1 MTFHIHGSLLLWQER
16 LAGNQFKE
24 ENVFMKNWKKFA
36 ALGMAA
42 VMAAGTLAGCGGG
55 KDSGG
60 AGAGDATTQAEAGD
74 KPEAKE
80 DAGADKAEAK
90 DEGGSD
96 SGEKKEVYVFIR
108 DRGDLSYWDS
118 MAEGS
123 DRAVKDFADRANVHV
138 VETTADIQANLQAM
152 YEAAD
157 AGADLIITAS
167 DFKDNLVEV
176 SNEYPDIA
184 FTIISENVLDQCENG
199 TVYGVDFATAQ
210 AAYLGGIV
218 AADIAA
224 NGAGDVEA
232 TNVIGFVGGMD
243 ESLPIQE
250 YLWGYIQGAK
260 AYNPD
265 VKIVYNYVGA
275 WNDPDTAKTQSMT
288 QYNDAGAAVI
298 FACAGGSGNG
308 VHNAS
313 AEAKKF
319 VLGVDSD
326 QSLLYADDKDIQ
338 DRFATSVVKEV
349 GTAIYNVIGQ
359 YLEEGTLPDGEYE
372 IVGLADGAVGIV
384 EGAALDGVL
393 SDEGKAKLEEAKA
406 GISDGSITV
415 ESAIGREQ
423 DEIKAFI
430 TENCQ

>member
-1 MTFHIHGSLLLWQER
+1 
-16 LAGNQFKE
+16 
-24 ENVFMKNWKKFA
+24 MKNWKKLA
-36 ALGMAA
+36 ALGMT
-42 VMAAGTLAGCGGG
+42 VLMTAGVFAGCGSSNGGDAG
-55 KDSGG
+55 KDQSSGQSSSDQENTSDTQ
-60 AGAGDATTQAEAGD
+60 GDGTD
-74 KPEAKE
+74 N
-80 DAGADKAEAK
+80 ADT
-90 DEGGSD
+90 D

-123 DRAVKDFADRANVHV
+123 DRAVTDYADRANVHV
-138 VETTADIQANLQAM
+138 AETTADIQANLQAM

-176 SNEYPDIA
+176 SNEYPDIS
-184 FTIISENVLDQCENG
+184 FVIISEDVIDQCENDN
-199 TVYGVDFATAQ
+199 VYGIDFATAQ

-265 VKIVYNYVGA
+265 IKIVYNYVGA

-313 AEAKKF
+313 AEAKKYVF
-319 VLGVDSD
+319 GVDSD
-326 QSLLYADDKDIQ
+326 QSLLYEDDKDIQ
-338 DRFATSVVKEV
+338 ERFATSVVKEI
-349 GTAIYNVIGQ
+349 GNAIYNVIGQ
-359 YLEEGTLPDGEYE
+359 YLDEGTLPYGEYK
-372 IVGLADGAVGIV
+372 IVGLADEAVGIV
-384 EGAALDGVL
+384 EGAVLDGLL
-393 SDEGKAKLEEAKA
+393 SEEGKAKLEEAKA
-406 GISDGSITV
+406 GIADGSVTV
-415 ESAIGREQ
+415 NSAIGREQ

-430 TENCQ
+430 NDNCQ

>member
-1 MTFHIHGSLLLWQER
+1 
-16 LAGNQFKE
+16 
-24 ENVFMKNWKKFA
+24 MKNWKKLA
-36 ALGMAA
+36 ALGMT
-42 VMAAGTLAGCGGG
+42 VLMTAGVFAGCGSSNGGDAG
-55 KDSGG
+55 KDQSSGQSSSDQENTSDTQ
-60 AGAGDATTQAEAGD
+60 GDGTD
-74 KPEAKE
+74 S
-80 DAGADKAEAK
+80 ADT
-90 DEGGSD
+90 D

-123 DRAVKDFADRANVHV
+123 DRAVTDYAERANVHV
-138 VETTADIQANLQAM
+138 AETTADIQANLQAM

-176 SNEYPDIA
+176 SNEYPDIS
-184 FTIISENVLDQCENG
+184 FVIISEDVIDQCENDN
-199 TVYGVDFATAQ
+199 VYGIDFATAQ

-265 VKIVYNYVGA
+265 IKIVYNYVGA

-313 AEAKKF
+313 AEAKKYVF
-319 VLGVDSD
+319 GVDSD
-326 QSLLYADDKDIQ
+326 QSLLYEDDKDIQ
-338 DRFATSVVKEV
+338 ERFATSVVKEI
-349 GTAIYNVIGQ
+349 GNAIYNVIGQ
-359 YLEEGTLPDGEYE
+359 YLDEGTLPYGEYK
-372 IVGLADGAVGIV
+372 IVGLADEAVGIV
-384 EGAALDGVL
+384 EGAVLDGLL
-393 SDEGKAKLEEAKA
+393 SEEGKAKLEEAKA
-406 GISDGSITV
+406 GIADGSVTV
-415 ESAIGREQ
+415 NSAIGREQ

-430 TENCQ
+430 NDNCQ

>member
-1 MTFHIHGSLLLWQER
+1 
-16 LAGNQFKE
+16 
-24 ENVFMKNWKKFA
+24 MKNWKKFA
-36 ALGMAA
+36 ALGMAV
-42 VMAAGTLAGCGGG
+42 VMTAGMLAGCGGG
-55 KDSGG
+55 SNSGG
-60 AGAGDATTQAEAGD
+60 GAAETTAAPAADKTEADAAGEETQAE
-74 KPEAKE
+74 EKE
-80 DAGADKAEAK
+80 DAGDAA
-90 DEGGSD
+90 D
-96 SGEKKEVYVFIR
+96 SGELKEIYVFIR

-123 DRAVKDFADRANVHV
+123 DRAVVDFADRANVHV

-176 SNEYPDIA
+176 SNEYPEIA
-184 FTIISENVLDQCENG
+184 FTIISEDVIDQCENG
-199 TVYGVDFATAQ
+199 NVYGVDFATAQ

-232 TNVIGFVGGMD
+232 SNVIGFVGGMD

-260 AYNPD
+260 AYKPD

-313 AEAKKF
+313 AEAKKY

-338 DRFATSVVKEV
+338 DRFATSVIKEV

-359 YLEEGTLPDGEYE
+359 YLDDGTLPFGDYE
-372 IVGLADGAVGIV
+372 IVGLADGSVGIV

-393 SDEGKAKLEEAKA
+393 SEEGKAALEDAKK

-415 ESAIGREQ
+415 NSAIGREQ

>member
-1 MTFHIHGSLLLWQER
+1 
-16 LAGNQFKE
+16 
-24 ENVFMKNWKKFA
+24 MKNWKKLA
-36 ALGMAA
+36 ALGMT
-42 VMAAGTLAGCGGG
+42 VLMTAGVFAGCGSSNGGDAG
-55 KDSGG
+55 KDQSSGQSSSDQENTSDTQ
-60 AGAGDATTQAEAGD
+60 GDGTD
-74 KPEAKE
+74 N
-80 DAGADKAEAK
+80 ADT
-90 DEGGSD
+90 D

-123 DRAVKDFADRANVHV
+123 DRAVTDYADRANVHV
-138 VETTADIQANLQAM
+138 AETTAAIQANLQAM

-176 SNEYPDIA
+176 SNEYPDIS
-184 FTIISENVLDQCENG
+184 FVIISEDVIDQCENDN
-199 TVYGVDFATAQ
+199 VYGIDFATAQ

-265 VKIVYNYVGA
+265 IKIVYNYVGA

-313 AEAKKF
+313 AEAKKYVF
-319 VLGVDSD
+319 GVDSD
-326 QSLLYADDKDIQ
+326 QSLLYEDDKDIQ
-338 DRFATSVVKEV
+338 ERFATSVVKEI
-349 GTAIYNVIGQ
+349 GNAIYNVIGQ
-359 YLEEGTLPDGEYE
+359 YLDEGTLPYGEYK
-372 IVGLADGAVGIV
+372 IVGLADEAVGIV
-384 EGAALDGVL
+384 EGAVLDGLL
-393 SDEGKAKLEEAKA
+393 SEEGKAKLEEAKA
-406 GISDGSITV
+406 GIADGSVTV
-415 ESAIGREQ
+415 NSAIGREQ

-430 TENCQ
+430 NDNCQ

>member
-1 MTFHIHGSLLLWQER
+1 
-16 LAGNQFKE
+16 
-24 ENVFMKNWKKFA
+24 MKNWKKLA
-36 ALGMAA
+36 ALGMT
-42 VMAAGTLAGCGGG
+42 VLMTAGVFAGCGSSNGGDAG
-55 KDSGG
+55 KDQSSGQSSSDQENTSDTQ
-60 AGAGDATTQAEAGD
+60 GDGTDNADTDSGD
-74 KPEAKE
+74 KKE
-80 DAGADKAEAK
+80 I
-90 DEGGSD
+90 
-96 SGEKKEVYVFIR
+96 YVFIR

-123 DRAVKDFADRANVHV
+123 DRAVTDYADRANVHV
-138 VETTADIQANLQAM
+138 AETTADIQANLQAM

-176 SNEYPDIA
+176 SNEYPDIS
-184 FTIISENVLDQCENG
+184 FVIISEDVIDQCENDN
-199 TVYGVDFATAQ
+199 VYGIDFATAQ

-265 VKIVYNYVGA
+265 IKIVYNYVGA

-313 AEAKKF
+313 AEAKKYVF
-319 VLGVDSD
+319 GVDSD
-326 QSLLYADDKDIQ
+326 QSLLYEDDKDIQ
-338 DRFATSVVKEV
+338 ERFATSVVKEI
-349 GTAIYNVIGQ
+349 GNAIYNVIGQ
-359 YLEEGTLPDGEYE
+359 YLDDGTLPYGEYK
-372 IVGLADGAVGIV
+372 IVGLADEAVGIV
-384 EGAALDGVL
+384 EGAVLDGLL
-393 SDEGKAKLEEAKA
+393 SEEGKAKLEEAKA
-406 GISDGSITV
+406 GIADGSVTV
-415 ESAIGREQ
+415 NSAIGREQ

-430 TENCQ
+430 NDNCQ

>member
-1 MTFHIHGSLLLWQER
+1 
-16 LAGNQFKE
+16 
-24 ENVFMKNWKKFA
+24 MKNWKRFA

-42 VMAAGTLAGCGGG
+42 VMTAGMLAGCGGG
-55 KDSGG
+55 SDGGG
-60 AGAGDATTQAEAGD
+60 AAETTTAAAAEAEEKTEADAAGEETQAEA
-74 KPEAKE
+74 E
-80 DAGADKAEAK
+80 DAKDAADNA
-90 DEGGSD
+90 D

-123 DRAVKDFADRANVHV
+123 DRAVVDFADRANVHV

-157 AGADLIITAS
+157 AGADLIVTAS

-176 SNEYPDIA
+176 SNEYPEIA
-184 FTIISENVLDQCENG
+184 FTIISENVIDQCENG
-199 TVYGVDFATAQ
+199 NVYGVDFATAQ

-260 AYNPD
+260 AYKPD

-308 VHNAS
+308 VHNAA
-313 AEAKKF
+313 AEAGKY

-326 QSLLYADDKDIQ
+326 QSLLYEDDKAIQ
-338 DRFATSVVKEV
+338 ERFATSVIKEV

-359 YLEEGTLPDGEYE
+359 YLDEGTLPFGEYE
-372 IVGLADGAVGIV
+372 IVGLADGSVGIV
-384 EGAALDGVL
+384 EGAALEGVL
-393 SDEGKAKLEEAKA
+393 SEEGKTALEDAKK

-415 ESAIGREQ
+415 NSAIGREQ

>member
-1 MTFHIHGSLLLWQER
+1 
-16 LAGNQFKE
+16 
-24 ENVFMKNWKKFA
+24 MKNWKRFA
-36 ALGMAA
+36 ALGMAVA
-42 VMAAGTLAGCGGG
+42 VTGGMMTGCGGS
-55 KDSGG
+55 DT
-60 AGAGDATTQAEAGD
+60 AEETTTAAAADGETTEAAEVA
-74 KPEAKE
+74 
-80 DAGADKAEAK
+80 
-90 DEGGSD
+90 D
-96 SGEKKEVYVFIR
+96 SGEKKEIYVFIR

-118 MAEGS
+118 MAEGA
-123 DRAVKDFADRANVHV
+123 DRAVTDYADRANVHV
-138 VETTADIQANLQAM
+138 VETTADVQANLQAM

-167 DFKDNLVEV
+167 DFKDNVVEV
-176 SNEYPDIA
+176 SNEYADIA
-184 FTIISENVLDQCENG
+184 FTIISEDIIDQCENG
-199 TVYGVDFATAQ
+199 NVYGVDFATSQ

-224 NGAGDVEA
+224 TGTDTVEA
-232 TNVIGFVGGMD
+232 SNVIGFVGGMD

-308 VHNAS
+308 VHNAA
-313 AEAKKF
+313 AEAGKY

-326 QSLLYADDKDIQ
+326 QSLLYADDQDIQ
-338 DRFATSVVKEV
+338 SRFATSVVKEV
-349 GTAIYNVIGQ
+349 GNAIYNVIGR
-359 YLEEGTLPDGEYE
+359 YLDEGTLPFGEYE
-372 IVGLADGAVGIV
+372 IMGLADGAVGIV
-384 EGAALDGVL
+384 ENEALDAVL
-393 SDEGKAKLEEAKA
+393 SDQGKEALEAAKEGIA
-406 GISDGSITV
+406 DGSLTV
-415 ESAIGREQ
+415 NSAIGKEQ

-430 TENCQ
+430 ADNCQ

>member
-1 MTFHIHGSLLLWQER
+1 
-16 LAGNQFKE
+16 
-24 ENVFMKNWKKFA
+24 MKNWKKLA
-36 ALGMAA
+36 ALGMT
-42 VMAAGTLAGCGGG
+42 VLMTAGVFAGCGSSNGGDAG
-55 KDSGG
+55 KDQSSGQSSSDQENTSDTQ
-60 AGAGDATTQAEAGD
+60 GDGTD
-74 KPEAKE
+74 N
-80 DAGADKAEAK
+80 ADT
-90 DEGGSD
+90 D
-96 SGEKKEVYVFIR
+96 SEEKKEVYVFIR

-123 DRAVKDFADRANVHV
+123 DRAVTDYADRANVHV
-138 VETTADIQANLQAM
+138 AETTADIQANLQAM

-176 SNEYPDIA
+176 SNEYPDIS
-184 FTIISENVLDQCENG
+184 FVIISEDVIDQCENDN
-199 TVYGVDFATAQ
+199 VYGIDFATAQ

-265 VKIVYNYVGA
+265 IKIVYNYVGA

-313 AEAKKF
+313 AEAKKYVF
-319 VLGVDSD
+319 GVDSD
-326 QSLLYADDKDIQ
+326 QSLLYEDDKDIQ
-338 DRFATSVVKEV
+338 ERFATSVVKEI
-349 GTAIYNVIGQ
+349 GNAIYNVIGQ
-359 YLEEGTLPDGEYE
+359 YLDEGTLPYGEYK
-372 IVGLADGAVGIV
+372 IVGLADEAVGIV
-384 EGAALDGVL
+384 EGAVLDGLL
-393 SDEGKAKLEEAKA
+393 SEEGKAKLEEAKA
-406 GISDGSITV
+406 GIADGSVTV
-415 ESAIGREQ
+415 NSAIGREQ

-430 TENCQ
+430 NDNCQ

>member
-1 MTFHIHGSLLLWQER
+1 
-16 LAGNQFKE
+16 
-24 ENVFMKNWKKFA
+24 MKNWKKLA
-36 ALGMAA
+36 ALGMT
-42 VMAAGTLAGCGGG
+42 VLMTAGVFAGCGSSNGGDAG
-55 KDSGG
+55 KDQSSGQSSSDQENTSDTQ
-60 AGAGDATTQAEAGD
+60 GDGTD
-74 KPEAKE
+74 N
-80 DAGADKAEAK
+80 ADM
-90 DEGGSD
+90 D

-123 DRAVKDFADRANVHV
+123 DRAVTDYADRANVHV
-138 VETTADIQANLQAM
+138 AETTADIQANLQAM

-176 SNEYPDIA
+176 SNEYPDIS
-184 FTIISENVLDQCENG
+184 FVIISEDVIDQCENDN
-199 TVYGVDFATAQ
+199 VYGIDFATAQ

-265 VKIVYNYVGA
+265 IKIVYNYVGA

-313 AEAKKF
+313 AEAKKYVF
-319 VLGVDSD
+319 GVDSD
-326 QSLLYADDKDIQ
+326 QSLLYEDDKDIQ
-338 DRFATSVVKEV
+338 ERFATSVVKEI
-349 GTAIYNVIGQ
+349 GNAIYNVIGQ
-359 YLEEGTLPDGEYE
+359 YLDEGTLPYGEYK
-372 IVGLADGAVGIV
+372 IVGLADEAVGIV
-384 EGAALDGVL
+384 EGAVLDGLL
-393 SDEGKAKLEEAKA
+393 SEEGKAKLEEAKA
-406 GISDGSITV
+406 GIADGSVTV
-415 ESAIGREQ
+415 NSAIGR
-423 DEIKAFI
+423 
-430 TENCQ
+430 